1 MELNFIS
8 IIYLFLRLSPFILVC
23 FFALASLFNQDFK
36 GLIYLVGLIVT
47 CFISILVGMPL
58 KSTIEELNKLI
69 VTPNT
74 DGTTGK
80 PFICSDMIT
89 LGNAPLFNL
98 PIGQTIFGF
107 TFAYLLSIITN
118 PKHNYVSQNIP
129 TLIFFPVI
137 ILFDMIWNFRNECF
151 VLELP
156 IALGIGFGFGWL
168 WGYIIESSKMTN
180 LLYFNKI
187 SGASECSRPTKS
199 TFTCKVYKNGQLISK
214 NMASR

>member
-23 FFALASLFNQDFK
+23 FFSLASLFNQDFK
-36 GLIYLVGLIVT
+36 GLIYLVGLIFT
-47 CFISILVGMPL
+47 CAISIFVGGTIKPLVDMANGLINPNPN
-58 KSTIEELNKLI
+58 ENK
-69 VTPNT
+69 P
-74 DGTTGK
+74 
-80 PFICSDMIT
+80 PICSDMIT
-89 LGNAPLFNL
+89 LGQTTLFRL
-98 PIGQTIFGF
+98 PIGQTIFGY

-118 PKHNYVSQNIP
+118 PKHNYVNQNIP
-129 TLIFFPVI
+129 TLVFFPVI
-137 ILFDMIWNFRNECF
+137 ILFDMVWNFRNGCYI
-151 VLELP
+151 LELP
-156 IALGIGFGFGWL
+156 IALGLGFGLGWL

-214 NMASR
+214 NMASG

>member
-23 FFALASLFNQDFK
+23 FFSLASLFNQDFK
-36 GLIYLVGLIVT
+36 GLIYLVGLIFT
-47 CFISILVGMPL
+47 CAISIFVGAPL
-58 KSTIEELNKLI
+58 QPILDMANTLINPNANVNK
-69 VTPNT
+69 P
-74 DGTTGK
+74 
-80 PFICSDMIT
+80 PICSDMIT
-89 LGNAPLFNL
+89 LGQTTLFRL
-98 PIGQTIFGF
+98 PIGQTIFGY

-118 PKHNYVSQNIP
+118 PKHNYVNQNIP
-129 TLIFFPVI
+129 TLVFFPVI
-137 ILFDMIWNFRNECF
+137 ILFDMIWNFRNGCYI
-151 VLELP
+151 LELP
-156 IALGIGFGFGWL
+156 IALGLGFGLGWL

-214 NMASR
+214 NMASG

>member
-23 FFALASLFNQDFK
+23 FFSLASLFNQDFK
-36 GLIYLVGLIVT
+36 GLIYLVGLIFT
-47 CFISILVGMPL
+47 CAISILVGAPL
-58 KSTIEELNKLI
+58 QPILDMANGLI
-69 VTPNT
+69 NPIA
-74 DGTTGK
+74 DQGK
-80 PFICSDMIT
+80 PPICSDMIT
-89 LGNAPLFNL
+89 LGQTSVFRL
-98 PIGQTIFGF
+98 PIGQTIFGY

-118 PKHNYVSQNIP
+118 PKHNYVNQNIP
-129 TLIFFPVI
+129 TLVFFPVI
-137 ILFDMIWNFRNECF
+137 ILFDMVWNFRNGCYI
-151 VLELP
+151 LELP
-156 IALGIGFGFGWL
+156 IALGLGFGLGWL

-214 NMASR
+214 NMASG

>member
-23 FFALASLFNQDFK
+23 FFSLASIFNQDFK
-36 GLIYLVGLIVT
+36 GLIYLVGLIFT
-47 CFISILVGMPL
+47 CAISIFVGMPL
-58 KSTIEELNKLI
+58 KLLLEPLNALINPNADLNKSP
-69 VTPNT
+69 V
-74 DGTTGK
+74 
-80 PFICSDMIT
+80 CEDMIS
-89 LGNAPLFNL
+89 LGQAKVFNL
-98 PIGQTIFGF
+98 PIGQTIFGY

-129 TLIFFPVI
+129 TLVFFPVI
-137 ILFDMIWNFRNECF
+137 ILFDMIWNFRNGCYMT
-151 VLELP
+151 ELP
-156 IALGIGFGFGWL
+156 VALGLGFGFGWL

-214 NMASR
+214 NMASG

>member
-23 FFALASLFNQDFK
+23 FFSLASLFNQDFK
-36 GLIYLVGLIVT
+36 GLVYLVGLIFT
-47 CFISILVGMPL
+47 CAISILVGMPL
-58 KSTIEELNKLI
+58 ESILNI
-69 VTPNT
+69 ANGYINPNVG
-74 DGTTGK
+74 DVK
-80 PFICSDMIT
+80 PPVCQDMIS
-89 LGNAPLFNL
+89 LGQTNVFRL
-98 PIGQTIFGF
+98 PIGQTIFGY

-129 TLIFFPVI
+129 TLVFFPVI
-137 ILFDMIWNFRNECF
+137 ILFDMIWNFRNGCYM
-151 VLELP
+151 LELP
-156 IALGIGFGFGWL
+156 LALGLGFGFGWL
-168 WGYIIESSKMTN
+168 WGYIIESSNMTN

-214 NMASR
+214 NMASG

>member
-23 FFALASLFNQDFK
+23 FFSLASLFNQDFK
-36 GLIYLVGLIVT
+36 GLIYLVGLIFT
-47 CFISILVGMPL
+47 CAISILVGMPL
-58 KSTIEELNKLI
+58 ETLLNI
-69 VTPNT
+69 ANRYINPNIG
-74 DGTTGK
+74 DVK
-80 PFICSDMIT
+80 PPVCEDMIS
-89 LGNAPLFNL
+89 LGQTNVFRL
-98 PIGQTIFGF
+98 PIGQTIFGY

-129 TLIFFPVI
+129 TLVFFPVI
-137 ILFDMIWNFRNECF
+137 ILFDMIWNFRNGCYM
-151 VLELP
+151 LELP
-156 IALGIGFGFGWL
+156 VALGLGFGLGWL

-214 NMASR
+214 NMASG